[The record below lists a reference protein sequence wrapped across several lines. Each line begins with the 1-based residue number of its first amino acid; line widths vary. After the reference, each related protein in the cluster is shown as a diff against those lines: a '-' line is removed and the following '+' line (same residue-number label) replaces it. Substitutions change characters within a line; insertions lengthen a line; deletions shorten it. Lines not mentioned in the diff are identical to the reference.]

1 VTARILEIGRAHL
14 AEEGAAGL
22 SLRAVTRDLGMV
34 SSAVY
39 RYVANRDDLLT
50 LLVVDAYTELAD
62 AVDAALAE
70 LDQPDELDRLDRLDR
85 LDELGG
91 SDAARGQV
99 EAHVLALA
107 GAVRAWGLAEPSRFA
122 LLYGSPVPGYDAPGE
137 QTIGPG
143 TRVMRRLVD
152 VLDAGVRDGDLPV
165 GSGPVPVPA
174 DLALDLAATRSDLA
188 IEHADDAVVASG
200 IFLWTA
206 MIGAVSAE
214 VFGQFGED
222 AFRART
228 SLFEHGIRL
237 ALTVLRG

>member
-1 VTARILEIGRAHL
+1 MTARILEIGRAHL

-62 AVDAALAE
+62 AVDAAL
-70 LDQPDELDRLDRLDR
+70 DELD
-85 LDELGG
+85 ELAMLEGP
-91 SDAARGQV
+91 DAARSGV
-99 EAHVLALA
+99 EAQVLALA

-122 LLYGSPVPGYDAPGE
+122 LLYGSPVPGYHAPGE

-143 TRVMRRLVD
+143 TRVMRRLVS

-206 MIGAVSAE
+206 MLGAVSAE